1 MVVAI
6 AEGVFVRLNELLIV
20 RLHLNDLQVT
30 EIVDIVRN

>member
-6 AEGVFVRLNELLIV
+6 AEGVFVWLNQLLIV